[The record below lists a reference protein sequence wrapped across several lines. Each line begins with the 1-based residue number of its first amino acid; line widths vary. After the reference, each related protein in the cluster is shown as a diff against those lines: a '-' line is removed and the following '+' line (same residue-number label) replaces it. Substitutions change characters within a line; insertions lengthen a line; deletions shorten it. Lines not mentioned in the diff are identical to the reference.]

1 MITFAYAVI
10 IIPVNPE
17 LVKQLIALNQAFY
30 SRFASE
36 FSETRSSAQARLNRI
51 VRYVSGGASVLEIGC
66 GNGRLAERLDRD
78 MRPLTYVGVD
88 LAKEMIEI
96 AAARRASLR
105 SITAEFR
112 VADVTAPGWNAALP
126 GSPFDVA
133 IALAVLHHIPS
144 FELRQQVLR
153 DIHAVLKPGAVL
165 VMTNWQFLKNDRM
178 RKRMEVWETVG
189 IEERELE
196 TGDAL
201 LRWKRGGTGYRYC
214 HWLSKTEVEDL
225 AAQSGFQ
232 VLRQFF
238 ADADLNLYSVLKST
252 GEGSF

>member
-1 MITFAYAVI
+1 M
-10 IIPVNPE
+10 NPE
-17 LVKQLIALNQAFY
+17 LVKQLVALNQAFY

-51 VRYVSGGASVLEIGC
+51 IRYVPDNASVLEIGC
-66 GNGRLAERLDRD
+66 GNGRLAERLERD
-78 MRPLTYVGVD
+78 SRPLSYVGVD

-96 AAARRASLR
+96 AAARSANLH

-126 GSPFDVA
+126 GAPFDIA

-144 FELRQQVLR
+144 FELRRQVLH
-153 DIHAVLKPGAVL
+153 DVHAVLKPGGLL

-178 RKRMEVWETVG
+178 RKRIEDWQVVG
-189 IEERELE
+189 VDERQLE

-214 HWLSKTEVEDL
+214 HWLSKTEVEEL
-225 AAQSGFQ
+225 AKQSGFL

-238 ADADLNLYSVLKST
+238 ADADLNLYSVLKRE
-252 GEGSF
+252 GEASF